1 MEPSRVRTCTTRA
14 VAPWAGAITRRV
26 EPSEELDAGP
36 VPEEELA
43 GASPDED
50 VPGSAEDDVSGFV
63 EEDVPTLEEDASNP
77 WLDEEFSSEEVG
89 PGVSLDDETT
99 GVSLEE
105 DLPSEEE
112 LAGGLLEEDSGKSG
126 LRESTSTTLRAWT
139 RTYSE
144 RIVLVGWEKSIALR
158 ATSKT
163 CKESIPIEEE

>member
-1 MEPSRVRTCTTRA
+1 MEPSRVRTCTTRD
-14 VAPWAGAITRRV
+14 VAPWAGAVTRRV
-26 EPSEELDAGP
+26 EPSEELDAGS

-50 VPGSAEDDVSGFV
+50 VPGSAEDEVSGFV

-89 PGVSLDDETT
+89 PGVPLDDETT
-99 GVSLEE
+99 GVS
-105 DLPSEEE
+105 
-112 LAGGLLEEDSGKSG
+112 LEEDSGKSG

-163 CKESIPIEEE
+163 CKESMPIEEE